1 MQYDPEDI
9 EPPEGFDWDPAKNE
23 SNTKK
28 HGVTFSE
35 ATHVFEDMRHY
46 DVDNTRREF
55 DEERRKAVGRV
66 GTRLIAVIYTIRG
79 DQLRIISARLVG
91 PDERR
96 EYRQG
101 QI

>member
-1 MQYDPEDI
+1 MQYDEGDMG
-9 EPPEGFDWDPAKNE
+9 PPVGFDWDPAKND
-23 SNTKK
+23 SNAIK

-35 ATHVFEDMRHY
+35 ATHVFDDPRHF
-46 DVDNTRREF
+46 DVDNTRPEF

-79 DQLRIISARLVG
+79 DQLRIISARKAG
-91 PDERR
+91 QDERR

-101 QI
+101 